1 MVQGLKREIGDWTTE
16 PTYTVGD
23 FVYLGSKVQGTS
35 RSLTEIEHKVEKGNN
50 AIRKHYA
57 FWKGDKISINHKIQ
71 AYKMYV
77 TSVVMH
83 GFEGWHRSDKA

>member
-16 PTYTVGD
+16 PIDTVGD

-35 RSLTEIEHKVEKGNN
+35 GSLAEIEHRVEKGNN

-57 FWKGDKISINHKIQ
+57 F
-71 AYKMYV
+71 
-77 TSVVMH
+77 
-83 GFEGWHRSDKA
+83 